1 MERLAGCPR
10 CGQALS
16 GEPSCPRCGVV
27 FAKLRT
33 RDLAEAAHDQAAQE
47 DPVPQT
53 PSPRAPLPWGLI
65 VAFALLLIVGALG
78 LPRLRSGAAV
88 PSVQTSVQTSARE
101 APVALG
107 ADAGPPVPWAAGA
120 EEPPPPPPLALALAE
135 PVEVPAATA
144 GLPQD
149 TILELARRVNGRGP
163 VGATDVRLVEDLLS
177 QHGAEPVLRRFAAGV
192 FTLAAEGERQRRRY
206 GDAAAYLERATTLD
220 GQNVRPW
227 LSLMVLSQEAT
238 DWPKSEAAARGA
250 LALDP
255 RLAEAWYGLGYALLR
270 QDRNREAAEALRT
283 AADIR
288 PDGATQALLQR
299 VMAGL
304 EHEKGMT
311 EQHLSHFHVRYD
323 GDAHEAVG
331 REILRAL
338 ERHYATLASTLDYQP
353 QTTIPVILFSRE
365 GYYNA
370 SGAPAWAG
378 GSYDG
383 TDGRIRIPIG
393 GLTAGLTPDMD
404 GTLIHEL
411 VHAFVYDR
419 TRGVAPRDIHEGL
432 AQYVE
437 GKRVESLL
445 SAQQLALLAD
455 GQAGGVYGFYMGA
468 LAFVE
473 YLVANRGMGGMNDL
487 LRAMG
492 ETGSVDEAFKQVH
505 GSPQQTVQRAWRQRL
520 KQQFGS

>member
-16 GEPSCPRCGVV
+16 GDPSCPRCGVV
-27 FAKLRT
+27 FAKLRI
-33 RDLAEAAHDQAAQE
+33 RDLAEAAHDQAAQD
-47 DPVPQT
+47 DPIREI
-53 PSPRAPLPWGLI
+53 PSSRAPLPWGLI
-65 VAFALLLIVGALG
+65 VGFALLLIVGAVG
-78 LPRLRSGAAV
+78 LPRLRSGPPV
-88 PSVQTSVQTSARE
+88 PSVPTSDALVEGPGPRGPAPPTGPAE
-101 APVALG
+101 A
-107 ADAGPPVPWAAGA
+107 ADEPL
-120 EEPPPPPPLALALAE
+120 PPPALALSLAE
-135 PVEVPAATA
+135 PVEVPAAFATA

-149 TILELARRVNGRGP
+149 GLLELARRVNVRGP

-177 QHGAEPVLRRFAAGV
+177 QNGTEPGLRRFAAGV

-206 GDAAAYLERATTLD
+206 GDAAAYLERATAVD
-220 GQNVRPW
+220 AHNVRPW
-227 LSLMVLSQEAT
+227 LSLMALSQEAT

-283 AADIR
+283 AAEIR

-311 EQHLSHFHVRYD
+311 EQQLSHFHVRYD
-323 GDAHEAVG
+323 GQAHEAVG

-353 QTTIPVILFSRE
+353 QTTIPVILFTRE

-378 GSYDG
+378 GNYDG

-432 AQYVE
+432 AQYLE
-437 GKRVESLL
+437 GKRVESAL

-455 GQAGGVYGFYMGA
+455 GHAGGVYGFYMGA

-505 GSPQQTVQRAWRQRL
+505 GSPQQAVQRAWRQRL